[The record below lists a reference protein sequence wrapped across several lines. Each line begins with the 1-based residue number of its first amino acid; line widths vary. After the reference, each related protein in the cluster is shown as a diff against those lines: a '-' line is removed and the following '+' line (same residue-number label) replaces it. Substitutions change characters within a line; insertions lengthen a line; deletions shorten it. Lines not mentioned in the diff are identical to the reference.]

1 MNTFW
6 RFWIS
11 MAGAV
16 ALVGAAVAGCSTT
29 NNLNSGGGTSNLG
42 ETCTRT
48 FDCKSPL
55 VCEQNVCL
63 MPAATTAPD
72 GGALPPADAGTTP
85 GPHLGLL
92 NESCQTSADC
102 QSPYECMNQSCS
114 VVTYGLTVTGN
125 TCQECKTPADCCE
138 LPVGVA
144 LTPSFYLEPWYSVV
158 DGGYLEH
165 GANGVTGNF
174 AQELAAENIRCQ
186 DLLAFIGGDATI
198 CAGSANFTINEE
210 GLASACFLYGAY
222 CGTCAAAHPWA

>member
-63 MPAATTAPD
+63 VGAVAPSAD
-72 GGALPPADAGTTP
+72 GGTVDGGEGGTGPA
-85 GPHLGLL
+85 GPHLGEL
-92 NESCQTSADC
+92 NESCQTS
-102 QSPYECMNQSCS
+102 
-114 VVTYGLTVTGN
+114 
-125 TCQECKTPADCCE
+125 
-138 LPVGVA
+138 
-144 LTPSFYLEPWYSVV
+144 
-158 DGGYLEH
+158 
-165 GANGVTGNF
+165 
-174 AQELAAENIRCQ
+174 
-186 DLLAFIGGDATI
+186 
-198 CAGSANFTINEE
+198 
-210 GLASACFLYGAY
+210 
-222 CGTCAAAHPWA
+222 